1 MGTIITELNLHDSWH
16 TALRVIST
24 SLTGNVAPLIFGPVA
39 TTPETV
45 GLPYYLKIKQKVED
59 ENNESS
65 KPTPSEIR
73 LTQMEELWPNI
84 FTMKLLEFFQARLL
98 GPFNNKETYCSKSRK
113 YCNVF
118 LDIVGEAK
126 RDNTFRII
134 TGNFFVMMKEYIR
147 HRMPGKRLGED
158 IGFAEVLKECRN
170 RYKNTDTTHKYYV
183 DFEESTYA
191 SGILDLLDELAT
203 DNAWTTSPHCEYL
216 ILASEY
222 LNALAIYLY
231 MIEFCIY
238 SDNLRNQVN
247 KTTFFAALEKH
258 IFDFGDNNRK
268 KDRVKS
274 LTVDKEEALP
284 TGTDVYL
291 KDESTGKC
299 YTIPALGDWT
309 IGRQHATHPE
319 IDIQIETEDKCM
331 SRNHARLTLK
341 RNPFWKYVLTICDD
355 LDRLNETYVWRT
367 RLNNRYHMQLFEG
380 DKMLLGETI
389 FTVHIKY

>member
-1 MGTIITELNLHDSWH
+1 MFSVVYDLTEL
-16 TALRVIST
+16 
-24 SLTGNVAPLIFGPVA
+24 
-39 TTPETV
+39 
-45 GLPYYLKIKQKVED
+45 IK
-59 ENNESS
+59 
-65 KPTPSEIR
+65 
-73 LTQMEELWPNI
+73 
-84 FTMKLLEFFQARLL
+84 
-98 GPFNNKETYCSKSRK
+98 
-113 YCNVF
+113 
-118 LDIVGEAK
+118 
-126 RDNTFRII
+126 
-134 TGNFFVMMKEYIR
+134 
-147 HRMPGKRLGED
+147 
-158 IGFAEVLKECRN
+158 
-170 RYKNTDTTHKYYV
+170 
-183 DFEESTYA
+183 
-191 SGILDLLDELAT
+191 
-203 DNAWTTSPHCEYL
+203 
-216 ILASEY
+216 
-222 LNALAIYLY
+222 
-231 MIEFCIY
+231 
-238 SDNLRNQVN
+238 
-247 KTTFFAALEKH
+247 KH